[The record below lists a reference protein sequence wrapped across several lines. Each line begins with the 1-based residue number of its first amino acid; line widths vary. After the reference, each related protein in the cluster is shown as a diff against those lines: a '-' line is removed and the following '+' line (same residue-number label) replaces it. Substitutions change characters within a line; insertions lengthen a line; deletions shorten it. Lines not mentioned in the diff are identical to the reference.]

1 MLNLLIILEVDE
13 YLSSIGREY
22 VFHKEKASKKIETK
36 AKTSFLIGR
45 RVYLVVILLISL
57 QFADSMAP
65 GGRRHFVPFVSHNIR
80 QLYEEIP
87 KGKSL

>member
-13 YLSSIGREY
+13 YLSSIGRLHA
-22 VFHKEKASKKIETK
+22 FHKKKASKEIETK

-65 GGRRHFVPFVSHNIR
+65 GGRGHFVPFVSTNIR